1 MGNASDTSDVFVSK
15 ISKEHDILIGSIYSV
30 FCKFAAFHAP
40 CARFL
45 SQQRVFSS
53 PCRYSVPHGQLH
65 PAASRISQAVH
76 AEAGRVLHR
85 QSVHQRPGDDAHLVS
100 SGDTVFFF
108 TQVWTHGCRFGPNRL
123 RSFQNCCIA
132 SVPCLSRCLSKV
144 GKTEETRKQEEGKS
158 DNAEL
163 GHNNLLPRSPEHL
176 RV

>member
-30 FCKFAAFHAP
+30 FCKSAAFHAP
-40 CARFL
+40 CGCFL
-45 SQQRVFSS
+45 SQQCVFLS

-108 TQVWTHGCRFGPNRL
+108 TQVWTDGWRFGPNRL
-123 RSFQNCCIA
+123 HSFQIVA
-132 SVPCLSRCLSKV
+132 SHQFLVCPDVHQNWEKQRKHV
-144 GKTEETRKQEEGKS
+144 NKKEEIRECRV
-158 DNAEL
+158 
-163 GHNNLLPRSPEHL
+163 RSH
-176 RV
+176 